1 MSLPIADESQP
12 PRKFNKWVR
21 DAGPVPFVEVLITVR
36 HRTIPGRFGVMTGY
50 MTHEKEWRCSQWVHA
65 GNPEGTL
72 PAHFKVVSWMPMPQ
86 PDPELTRE
94 YREDKEKRDR
104 QQKAIEAARRDRD

>member
-50 MTHEKEWRCSQWVHA
+50 MTHEKEWRCSQWVGWVNCHHLRPIVRRSA
-65 GNPEGTL
+65 
-72 PAHFKVVSWMPMPQ
+72 PA
-86 PDPELTRE
+86 L
-94 YREDKEKRDR
+94 
-104 QQKAIEAARRDRD
+104 